1 MHGPCHVSEDVVHG
15 GQGGTLVLE
24 GGLQQAENNIL
35 LNLYQYV
42 HDCDGSNLQKYHL
55 FAGHIVLS
63 YSDQPLVHVFIP

>member
-15 GQGGTLVLE
+15 GQGGTLMLE

-42 HDCDGSNLQKYHL
+42 HDCDGSDFTKVSPLRWSRSSFL
-55 FAGHIVLS
+55 F
-63 YSDQPLVHVFIP
+63 